1 MVVRSSDMDSRHF
14 VHEELKSHD
23 GADVPV
29 ELLPNLR
36 NLMEML
42 DVIRD
47 EWAGPITVV
56 SGYRSPELNRALVEA
71 SIKRNGGVSGVATD
85 SQHIHARAAD
95 IRPAQP
101 TPERVARLYEM
112 VKAMY
117 AQGKLPALGGLG
129 KYERW
134 SHVDCRDHEPG
145 VLARWTDTGMGQST

>member
-1 MVVRSSDMDSRHF
+1 MDSRHF
-14 VHEELKSHD
+14 VYEELKSHD

-36 NLMEML
+36 KLMEML

-56 SGYRSPELNRALVEA
+56 SGYRSPELNQALVIA
-71 SIKRNGGVSGVATD
+71 SARRNGGIPGVATD
-85 SQHIHARAAD
+85 SQHMRAAAAD

-117 AQGKLPALGGLG
+117 GQGKLSVLGGLG
-129 KYERW
+129 QYPGW
-134 SHVDCRDHEPG
+134 THVDVREKHEDR
-145 VLARWTDTGMGQST
+145 LAKWTGTGMGQST